1 MAIESRRVQ
10 LTGGSTFIVSLP
22 QEWIRKNGMGKG
34 SLVSMDIKG
43 DNLTI
48 FPGEEKKKEVVRTM
62 EINSSVSD
70 DFLQRSMISIYISG
84 FDTLIIKSST
94 YLSQGVKD
102 IVKKFTRLVMGVEIF
117 EESSRSIVLQN
128 VLDSS
133 SFPLSNA
140 LKRMIMNVQNMFQD
154 TIKAVESN
162 EPELIE
168 NIISR
173 DDEVDR
179 YHFYI
184 MKEIGSHSVEGGEL
198 TFYLIFSRILERIAD
213 HSVNICLLLKN
224 GEIPSGEKKK
234 LIMDFMNFTNEL
246 LQKSTT
252 AFMGADLQTLNEI
265 VNSKREIGKIK
276 AKISDKRFNDVTV
289 SSITEE
295 ISRIGLYSTDI
306 SEITM
311 DRYIYRNQTVKI

>member
-1 MAIESRRVQ
+1 MTIESRRVQ

-34 SLVSMDIKG
+34 SLVSMDING

-48 FPGEEKKKEVVRTM
+48 YPGEEKKKDVVRTM
-62 EINSSVSD
+62 EINSSVTD

-102 IVKKFTRLVMGVEIF
+102 VVKKFTRLVMGVEIF

-128 VLDSS
+128 VLDSN

-154 TIKAVESN
+154 TIKAIESN
-162 EPELIE
+162 EADLIE

-184 MKEIGSHSVEGGEL
+184 MKEIGSHNVEGGEL

-213 HSVNICLLLKN
+213 HSVNICITLKN
-224 GEIPSGEKKK
+224 DQINSAEKKK
-234 LIMDFMNFTNEL
+234 FILDFMNLTNEL

-252 AFMGADLQTLNEI
+252 SFMGADLQTLNEI
-265 VNSKREIGKIK
+265 VNNKKEIGKMKGRIN
-276 AKISDKRFNDVTV
+276 DKRLNDVV
-289 SSITEE
+289 ISSITEE

-306 SEITM
+306 AEITM

>member
-1 MAIESRRVQ
+1 MTNESRRVQ

-34 SLVSMDIKG
+34 SLVTMDING

-48 FPGEEKKKEVVRTM
+48 YPGEEKKKEVVRTM
-62 EINSSVSD
+62 EISSSVTD

-94 YLSQGVKD
+94 YLSQGARDV
-102 IVKKFTRLVMGVEIF
+102 VKKFTRLVMGVEIF
-117 EESSRSIVLQN
+117 EESARSIVLQN

-162 EPELIE
+162 EIELIE

-184 MKEIGSHSVEGGEL
+184 MKEIGTQHVEGGEL

-213 HSVNICLLLKN
+213 HSVNICISLKN
-224 GEIPSGEKKK
+224 GELNSSEKKK
-234 LIMDFMNFTNEL
+234 ILTDFMRFTNEL

-265 VNSKREIGKIK
+265 VNSKDGIKEIKSKINQRK
-276 AKISDKRFNDVTV
+276 FNDVTV

-295 ISRIGLYSTDI
+295 ITRIGLYLTDI
-306 SEITM
+306 AEITM
-311 DRYIYRNQTVKI
+311 DRYIYRNQTVRI

>member
-1 MAIESRRVQ
+1 MTIESRRVQ

-34 SLVSMDIKG
+34 SLVSMDING

-48 FPGEEKKKEVVRTM
+48 YPGEEKKKEVVRTM

-128 VLDSS
+128 VLDSN

-213 HSVNICLLLKN
+213 HSVNICILLKN
-224 GEIPSGEKKK
+224 GEISSGEKRKM
-234 LIMDFMNFTNEL
+234 ITDFMNFTNEL

-265 VNSKREIGKIK
+265 VNSKREIGRIK
-276 AKISDKRFNDVTV
+276 AKMSDKRFNDVTV

-306 SEITM
+306 AEITM